1 MEIEEKPEF
10 PSMKLSEHIS
20 EIMLLLEEGSIG
32 VALAYL
38 EWLIDR
44 LGIHEINPD
53 LGHFEKPSKKELVEE
68 VVEIE

>member
-1 MEIEEKPEF
+1 MEIEKKLEL
-10 PSMKLSEHIS
+10 SRMKLTEHIS
-20 EIMLLLEEGSIG
+20 EIMLLLEEGSTG

-53 LGHFEKPSKKELVEE
+53 LGHFKKPAKKELAEAVIEVE
-68 VVEIE
+68 

>member
-10 PSMKLSEHIS
+10 PSMKLTEHLS
-20 EIMLLLEEGSIG
+20 EIMVLLEEGSTG

-44 LGIHEINPD
+44 LDIHGINPE
-53 LGHFEKPSKKELVEE
+53 LGHFERPAKKELAEE
-68 VVEIE
+68 VIEVE

>member
-1 MEIEEKPEF
+1 MEVEEKPNL
-10 PSMKLSEHIS
+10 PSMKLSEHLS
-20 EIMLLLEEGSIG
+20 EIMVLLEEGSTG

-44 LGIHEINPD
+44 LDVHEINPD
-53 LGHFEKPSKKELVEE
+53 LGHFEKPARKEIAEA